1 MAVEHNFYLISENK
15 QKIFE
20 ITDFLSKYKK
30 DGVCIYSLKETVVD
44 SYQILSGLLR
54 HTTLYEFIEA
64 LTESKILIDYSEVLA
79 IFHIECD
86 DNICMYVNGEFPDI
100 CSWYTMD
107 SIYDAFKNI
116 IPIEV
121 QKIINNYIVL
131 D

>member
-20 ITDFLSKYKK
+20 IADFLSKYKR
-30 DGVCIYSLKETVVD
+30 DGVCIYFLKETVVD
-44 SYQILSGLLR
+44 GYQILSGLLR
-54 HTTLYEFIEA
+54 HTTLCEFIEV
-64 LTESKILIDYSEVLA
+64 LTESKISIDYSEILA

-86 DNICMYVNGEFPDI
+86 DDICMYVDGGFPDI
-100 CSWYTMD
+100 CRWDTRD

-116 IPIEV
+116 IPVEV